1 MKQWMKKLI
10 EQFELDG
17 TAKPG
22 ASNAQVADMSE
33 EKATLLYILDLYNK
47 HLIDIDTHPVRKVRE
62 TLDRFAK
69 GLMTADEEQTHTIM
83 FELRQWFASYRID
96 EATYVQNTFDDFK
109 RLIWD
114 FADQLSEDVNE
125 ERSNE
130 RAVTSSL
137 EALREAV
144 ESNSIEALRSKSR
157 EFINFYIEHQSK
169 KDENRQKRISKVRRN
184 LDSVKKQLIEA
195 NQSLH
200 LDHLTSAFNRRSFD
214 ERLKNQWRLY
224 GLEKTPC
231 SLIILDIDHFKK
243 VNDNYGHDIGDF
255 VLKECVRL
263 LQGCFNKSTDFVAR
277 IGGEE
282 FAIILPA
289 TEIPEAVLRAENALD
304 VVRREVFVQGGSQI
318 RFTVSMGIAQLQE
331 GESFDQW
338 LKRADTALYQSKNS
352 GRNRLTVAAPAIAAA

>member
-1 MKQWMKKLI
+1 MKKLI
-10 EQFELDG
+10 EQFEVDG
-17 TAKPG
+17 GDHKG
-22 ASNAQVADMSE
+22 AQASQPVEMSE
-33 EKATLLYILDLYNK
+33 EKATILYFLDLYNK

-69 GLMTADEEQTHTIM
+69 GLMTADKKETDAVL

-96 EATYVQNTFDDFK
+96 EATYIQNTFDDFK
-109 RLIWD
+109 RIIWD

-130 RAVTSSL
+130 RAVTASL

-157 EFINFYIEHQSK
+157 EFINFYVEHQSK

-184 LDSVKKQLIEA
+184 LDTVKKQLIEA
-195 NQSLH
+195 NQSLQ
-200 LDHLTSAFNRRSFD
+200 LDHLTQAFNRRSFD
-214 ERLKNQWRLY
+214 DRLKTHWRIF
-224 GLEKTPC
+224 GLEKKPC
-231 SLIILDIDHFKK
+231 TLIILDIDHFKK
-243 VNDNYGHDIGDF
+243 VNDTYGHDIGDF
-255 VLKECVRL
+255 LLKECVRL
-263 LQGCFNKSTDFVAR
+263 LQGCFGRTEDFVAR

-282 FAIILPA
+282 FAVILPE
-289 TEIPEAVLRAENALD
+289 TEIVTAVRRAEEALD
-304 VVRREVFVQGGSQI
+304 VIRKEVFVQAGAQI
-318 RFTVSMGIAQLQE
+318 RFTVSMGIAQLQD

-352 GRNRLTVAAPAIAAA
+352 GRNRLTVAATVAAAA